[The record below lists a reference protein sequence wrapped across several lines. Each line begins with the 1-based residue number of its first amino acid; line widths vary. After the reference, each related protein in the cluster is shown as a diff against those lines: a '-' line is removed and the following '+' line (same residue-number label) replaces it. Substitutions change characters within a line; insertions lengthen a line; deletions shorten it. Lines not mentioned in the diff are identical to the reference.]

1 LKKPSVFCD
10 GKLFDWGRVQEIRVS
25 LTVLP
30 DRRMLEVSGP
40 YQPSEARKWNIS
52 AARRRK
58 RKAVGPAKAATARLK
73 RYRL

>member
-40 YQPSEARKWNIS
+40 YQPSEARK
-52 AARRRK
+52 
-58 RKAVGPAKAATARLK
+58 
-73 RYRL
+73 